1 MACFD
6 FSQEASN
13 YNDDYDDENEKI
25 DDFNDFQSRI
35 TKFKKTLLCPH
46 ELQNENSF
54 FYSILY
60 AVRYHLT
67 KKFDSVTDDEIKN
80 DIGKIFDEILPL
92 KNFLKL
98 NLDISTFENQ
108 CYTVNHILN
117 KNNLFLRIFE
127 QKDKF
132 RYITETKEQ
141 KKILLEKFLHVLK
154 KNLTDLLSLEL
165 ILIKG

>member
-1 MACFD
+1 MTDFLITEAIEEDEIENEEDEGNNFISTLSDEEFIDDDSQFDDQNVSDYYALTNIERTYDDAIQDSLAGFD
-6 FSQEASN
+6 FSQDASN

-67 KKFDSVTDDEIKN
+67 KKFDSVTNDEIKN
-80 DIGKIFDEILPL
+80 DIGKIFDEI
-92 KNFLKL
+92 
-98 NLDISTFENQ
+98 
-108 CYTVNHILN
+108 YH
-117 KNNLFLRIFE
+117 
-127 QKDKF
+127 
-132 RYITETKEQ
+132 
-141 KKILLEKFLHVLK
+141 
-154 KNLTDLLSLEL
+154 
-165 ILIKG
+165 